1 MLLFNHQQAGLQLIL
16 LCPYMT
22 SVDEM
27 DLQSL
32 KLASRCFNYNKGV
45 EEIQDLQFQRK
56 RGKRKLYGMR
66 ELSKQDCRS
75 DLFVGCFAALLYLHL
90 I

>member
-1 MLLFNHQQAGLQLIL
+1 MPHMLLFNHQQAALQLIL
-16 LCPYMT
+16 LCPYLT

-27 DLQSL
+27 DLQSP

-45 EEIQDLQFQRK
+45 EEIQDLQF
-56 RGKRKLYGMR
+56 KRKLYGMR
-66 ELSKQDCRS
+66 ELSKQASRS
-75 DLFVGCFAALLYLHL
+75 DLFLGCLAALLNLHL